1 MAPGRSN
8 GRQNAVTARS
18 SVRQHGARHRILG
31 LDLAT
36 ATGAAHS
43 DGWFAK
49 WHLDKIR
56 LPSHPGSKFCA
67 LARKLY
73 ETYEERPFDY
83 VICELSSFGAGGQQ
97 KTRAFLDRLLGVTM
111 AFAADKGVQ
120 WMDPVQPKQ
129 IKKFA
134 TGNGSCDKEAMIQAA
149 VRECQDIGRDHDLAD
164 AYFVLR
170 IGEHRL
176 RNSQIF
182 G

>member
-1 MAPGRSN
+1 MASGRSN
-8 GRQNAVTARS
+8 GRQDAVTARAS
-18 SVRQHGARHRILG
+18 IRSDGAKFRVLG

-43 DGWFAK
+43 DGWLAK

-56 LPSHPGSKFCA
+56 LASHPGSRFCA

-73 ETYEERPFDY
+73 ETHEERPFDY
-83 VICELSSFGAGGQQ
+83 VICELSSFGSGNQM

-111 AFAADKGVQ
+111 AFAADRGVE
-120 WMDPVQPKQ
+120 WMEPVQPKT

-134 TGNGSCDKEAMIQAA
+134 TGNGKCDKEAMVRAA
-149 VRECQDIGRDHDLAD
+149 VMECQDVGRDHDLAD

-176 RNSQIF
+176 KNSKIF
-182 G
+182 A